1 MNILYIWDAD
11 YPWDVR
17 VEKICNSLHNAGNE
31 VHIVARNV
39 KKSPEEETIK
49 GVHIH
54 RLKPM
59 QNDFINYALTF
70 PFFLSPKWNRRI
82 HKVIEKHHIDVVIV
96 RDLPMAVAGVR
107 AGDKYG
113 LPVIFDMAEDYCAM
127 LREIWKKRKFKGA
140 NLVVRNPYFAKWIEK
155 YVIHRFEHIFVVV
168 EEAGDLVK
176 KMGVRPE
183 NISVIGNTPVLREL
197 RFSGSSVP
205 PDIEILKARYS
216 VIYTGG
222 ITPDRGL
229 SVVIEAIPRVVKEIK
244 DFLFVIVGSG
254 FEVENLKRQIGKSG
268 LEAYVKWV
276 GWVAHDSL
284 YEYIKASR
292 IGIIPHHVTDHIDTT
307 IPNKIYDYMACGI
320 PVIASDAAPMKRILA
335 EEKCGRAFKSGNAE
349 SLADAIIGIHHDPGA
364 LGERGKGAIMEKYN
378 WENDAR
384 VMIEVVRSI
393 GEKQKL
399 PAENMN
405 G

>member
-176 KMGVRPE
+176 KMGVRAE
-183 NISVIGNTPVLREL
+183 KISVIGNTPVLREL

-244 DFLFVIVGSG
+244 DFLFVVVGRG
-254 FEVENLKRQIGKSG
+254 FEVENLKRQVGKSG
-268 LEAYVKWV
+268 LEEYVSGSD
-276 GWVAHDSL
+276 GWRT
-284 YEYIKASR
+284 IRCTNISR
-292 IGIIPHHVTDHIDTT
+292 
-307 IPNKIYDYMACGI
+307 
-320 PVIASDAAPMKRILA
+320 
-335 EEKCGRAFKSGNAE
+335 
-349 SLADAIIGIHHDPGA
+349 
-364 LGERGKGAIMEKYN
+364 
-378 WENDAR
+378 R
-384 VMIEVVRSI
+384 VE
-393 GEKQKL
+393 
-399 PAENMN
+399 
-405 G
+405 